1 MAFNGVIQ
9 YKNCRKGHD
18 LTLDNARASDGRC
31 IICKRGKDK
40 HWLASERGKET
51 YPERYTNQQEWKRN
65 NSERFKMFGR
75 KSLLKKKYGITLDQY
90 QELWDKQAG
99 LCYICGLAERVNDRT
114 GKVREYLSI
123 DHNHVT
129 GGNSLP
135 ALPSL

>member
-1 MAFNGVIQ
+1 
-9 YKNCRKGHD
+9 
-18 LTLDNARASDGRC
+18 
-31 IICKRGKDK
+31 
-40 HWLASERGKET
+40 
-51 YPERYTNQQEWKRN
+51 
-65 NSERFKMFGR
+65 MFGR

-129 GGNSLP
+129 GEIRSLLCHHCNTALGHVNENSAILQRM
-135 ALPSL
+135 LEYVTNT